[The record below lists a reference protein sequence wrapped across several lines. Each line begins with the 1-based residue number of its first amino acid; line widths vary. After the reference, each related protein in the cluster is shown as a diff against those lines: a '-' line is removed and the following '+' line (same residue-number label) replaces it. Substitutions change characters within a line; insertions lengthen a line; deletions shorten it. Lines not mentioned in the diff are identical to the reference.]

1 MEDSL
6 KLITKRLKLDF
17 NAEDVSLD
25 SIDFDALENELD
37 KGHTVDK
44 TPIMLKYTDD
54 GYILVTF
61 AIKTQKNKV
70 GFGS

>member
-17 NAEDVSLD
+17 NTEDVSLD
-25 SIDFDALENELD
+25 SIDFDALEGQLEE
-37 KGHTVDK
+37 GHTVDR
-44 TPIMLKYTDD
+44 TPLMFKYTEE

-61 AIKTQKNKV
+61 VVKKEKKKV
-70 GFGS
+70 GFGA